1 MRLASTA
8 TPTLRLLTCLSPS
21 RSPTRHGPCQAS
33 RCLRQCSSRRA
44 VTQLARR
51 WHDDQGSGHVSPVR
65 QFCRAHHHG
74 ARRPDRD
81 SATPTAGRL
90 RAPTQR
96 GLVPPRRCPCSFGR
110 RCPAIS
116 HAASPSARI
125 VKLDFRPVRDRDYR
139 TNPAP
144 NYRRQCQI
152 DVPPIKADK
161 SQCYACWQHPLPPG
175 RSSPTPANPRS
186 AESIASLIATL
197 MSLMRPACQCTI
209 DIDSHQHSSPEQR
222 RQGQETKGRS

>member
-1 MRLASTA
+1 LHASCFDRDTYVAPADVPFAIKITNSAWTMSGQPVPA
-8 TPTLRLLTCLSPS
+8 TVLISPS
-21 RSPTRHGPCQAS
+21 SEPA
-33 RCLRQCSSRRA
+33 RA
-44 VTQLARR
+44 
-51 WHDDQGSGHVSPVR
+51 PVP
-65 QFCRAHHHG
+65 
-74 ARRPDRD
+74 RRPGRPTPRQGQCDPYGRAITCSN
-81 SATPTAGRL
+81 SARAGATKAL
-90 RAPTQR
+90 P
-96 GLVPPRRCPCSFGR
+96 LSFGR